1 MDIANQ
7 LFSLTLGVEPNK
19 STLKGFADLMN
30 NAVLSLADKQKLLD
44 QYAETA
50 QSQIYTAAAK
60 PPTPK
65 PKIIYRD
72 KKEIKVFKIDPAKLK
87 ELQWKRTQLLAAAKA
102 QKEAD
107 AAAAKAAKTKG
118 KKAPA
123 PAAAK
128 PKQQQVPANK
138 APSKPQA
145 PNNKTPKAPAADA
158 SQVNGGAPQ
167 NKARKPSVATSKSSS
182 QQVNGVSAKA
192 QKAVPNGKAK

>member
-87 ELQWKRTQLLAAAKA
+87 ELQWKRAQLLAAAKA

-107 AAAAKAAKTKG
+107 AAAAKG
-118 KKAPA
+118 KKA

-128 PKQQQVPANK
+128 PKQLPAK

-145 PNNKTPKAPAADA
+145 PKTPKAPDA
-158 SQVNGGAPQ
+158 SQAKGAPQ
-167 NKARKPSVATSKSSS
+167 NKARKPSVATSKSS
-182 QQVNGVSAKA
+182 QANGVPAKA
-192 QKAVPNGKAK
+192 QKALPNGKAK

>member
-1 MDIANQ
+1 MDIANK

-19 STLKGFADLMN
+19 STLKGFAEIMN
-30 NAVLSLADKQKLLD
+30 ETLLSLSDKQKLLD

-50 QSQIYTAAAK
+50 QSQTYTAAAK

-107 AAAAKAAKTKG
+107 AAAGKAKG
-118 KKAPA
+118 KATS
-123 PAAAK
+123 AAAK
-128 PKQQQVPANK
+128 PKQLPAK
-138 APSKPQA
+138 APAKAPAKPQA
-145 PNNKTPKAPAADA
+145 PKTPKAPEA
-158 SQVNGGAPQ
+158 SQAKSAPQ
-167 NKARKPSVATSKSSS
+167 KARKPSVATNKSS
-182 QQVNGVSAKA
+182 QMNGAPAKA
-192 QKAVPNGKAK
+192 QKSLPNGKAK